1 MPAPTIMTMTTNAD
15 HDGGDDDAD
24 DVCVVLM
31 CLCAGQPKT
40 ISPGNHL
47 LKINSI
53 ELEDFKFI
61 DNAKHLML
69 HVETEPIEGFTG
81 FMIDKDNDSKGH
93 YAGQIGRVKAS
104 QYAYADGETKSGIKI
119 QRDRSIL
126 MFLQGLSKAFE
137 FYDWFINE
145 DGKHATIEKFVDALN
160 KAKPFED
167 KYIDFCIAG
176 KEYEGKTGYI
186 NFDMWLPKAEGKKY
200 AFGAEKDGVVIVY
213 NEAKHLKKLEVKEV
227 KSFGDDDVFLKPKTS
242 SDFSL
247 D

>member
-1 MPAPTIMTMTTNAD
+1 MGLSTTD
-15 HDGGDDDAD
+15 LGTGGG
-24 DVCVVLM
+24 
-31 CLCAGQPKT
+31 GQPKT

-53 ELEDFKFI
+53 DLEDFKFI

-81 FMIDKDNDSKGH
+81 FMIDKDDESKGH

-160 KAKPFED
+160 KAKPFKD
-167 KYIDFCIAG
+167 KYIDFCVAG

-186 NFDMWLPKAEGKKY
+186 NFDMWLPKAENKKY
-200 AFGAEKDGVVIVY
+200 AYGDNVMTYDET
-213 NEAKHLKKLEVKEV
+213 KHLKKIEIKEV
-227 KSFGDDDVFLKPKTS
+227 KGFGDDDDFTKPTKGA

>member
-1 MPAPTIMTMTTNAD
+1 MGLSTTD
-15 HDGGDDDAD
+15 LGTGG
-24 DVCVVLM
+24 
-31 CLCAGQPKT
+31 AGQPKT

-81 FMIDKDNDSKGH
+81 FMIDKDDESKGN
-93 YAGQIGRVKAS
+93 YTGQIGRVKAS

-145 DGKHATIEKFVDALN
+145 DGKHATIEKFVAALN
-160 KAKPFED
+160 KAKPFEG
-167 KYIDFCIAG
+167 KYIDFCVAG

-186 NFDMWLPKAEGKKY
+186 NFDMWLPKAENKKY
-200 AFGAEKDGVVIVY
+200 AFGDNVMAYDET
-213 NEAKHLKKLEVKEV
+213 KHLKKIEVKEV
-227 KSFGDDDVFLKPKTS
+227 KGFGDDDDFTKPTKGS